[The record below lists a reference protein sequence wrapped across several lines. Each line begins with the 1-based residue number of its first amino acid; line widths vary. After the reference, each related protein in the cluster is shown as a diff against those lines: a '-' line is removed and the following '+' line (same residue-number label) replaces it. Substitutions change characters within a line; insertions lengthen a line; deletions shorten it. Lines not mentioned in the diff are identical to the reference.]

1 MALHPVLPPAS
12 QHLPRAALAVH
23 DTAGS
28 RRIETQALRLQSQP
42 GQLMARAGL
51 ATARLALALANPGN
65 GIFWVLCG
73 PGNNGGDGL
82 VAARL
87 LHQQGLPVRVVLAA
101 AAAHPPADARQALND
116 AQAAGVPF
124 TDALPPSSDAP
135 RAVIDALLGLGQTRP
150 LEGRLA
156 ELAQWCNTQSGPVL
170 SVDLPSGMNGDTGQ
184 ATGEVVVR
192 AHATLSLLTL
202 KPGLFTGRGR
212 DLIGTLWWDDLD
224 IQPDPAQHPASC
236 WVTGENSALRVWP
249 PRQHAQHKG
258 SFGDLWVLAGARG
271 MTGAAL
277 LAGRAGLAGGAGR
290 VYVSLLDENPPL
302 DCDPARPELMFRHP
316 SDWQAPGVL
325 ESATVVCGCGGS
337 LPVREVLPAVLKRAH
352 RLVLDAD
359 GLNAVAAD
367 PALQQTLKARAT
379 QGRATILTPHPLEA
393 ARLSGCGTA
402 AIQSD
407 RIVQAQ
413 KLAERFS
420 AVVLLKGSG
429 TVVASPSGPCWIN
442 PTGHGGLACPGSG
455 DVLAGWLGAAWAAQ
469 DSSDD
474 EVALATCAAA
484 ASAWL
489 HGLAAMQALP
499 QAHGPILAGQLID
512 AMGQALASAT
522 DPLGT
527 H

>member
-1 MALHPVLPPAS
+1 MALLPVLAPAS
-12 QHLPRAALAVH
+12 TQLPRTTLRVH
-23 DTAGS
+23 DTAHS
-28 RRIETQALRLQSQP
+28 RQIEASALKRQTGA

-51 ATARLALALANPGN
+51 AVARLALALGQPQGT
-65 GIFWVLCG
+65 FWVLCG

-87 LHQQGLPVRVVLAA
+87 LHQQGLAVRVVLAGTTEQQ
-101 AAAHPPADARQALND
+101 PPDARQAWID

-124 TDALPPSSDAP
+124 TDELPPPSPPP

-156 ELAQWCNTQSGPVL
+156 ELAHWCNTQASPVL
-170 SVDLPSGMNGDTGQ
+170 SVDLPSGMNSDTGQ

-192 AHATLSLLTL
+192 AQATLSLLTL

-212 DLIGTLWWDDLD
+212 DLTGALWWDDLG
-224 IQPDPAQHPASC
+224 IQPDPALHPASA
-236 WVTGENSALRVWP
+236 WITGQETALAVWP

-302 DCDPARPELMFRHP
+302 DCDLVHPELMFRRP
-316 SDWQAPGVL
+316 ADWQAPEVL
-325 ESATVVCGCGGS
+325 EKATVVCGCGGGLS
-337 LPVREVLPAVLKRAH
+337 VRQLLPEVLSRAR

-367 PALQQTLKARAT
+367 PGLQQALKARA
-379 QGRATILTPHPLEA
+379 QHGQATVLTPHPLEA
-393 ARLSGCGTA
+393 ARLAGCSSA
-402 AIQSD
+402 AIQAD
-407 RIVQAQ
+407 RIHHAQA
-413 KLAERFS
+413 LARQLG

-429 TVVASPSGPCWIN
+429 TVVAPPSGPCWIN
-442 PTGHGGLACPGSG
+442 PTGHGGLASPGSG
-455 DVLAGWLGAAWAAQ
+455 DVLAGWLGAAWGAAQ
-469 DSSDD
+469 EAADD
-474 EVALATCAAA
+474 EMALAGRVAA

-489 HGLAAMQALP
+489 HGAAAMRALP
-499 QAHGPILAGQLID
+499 EAHGPLLAGALID
-512 AMGQALASAT
+512 AMAGQLEAAAMGPDSR
-522 DPLGT
+522 
-527 H
+527 